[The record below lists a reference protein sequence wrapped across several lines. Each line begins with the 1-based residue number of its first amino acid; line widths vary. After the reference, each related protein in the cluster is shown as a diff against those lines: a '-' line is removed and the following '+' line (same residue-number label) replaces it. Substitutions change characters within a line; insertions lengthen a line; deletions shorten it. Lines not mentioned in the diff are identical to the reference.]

1 GLGANIIAKQKQNS
15 PLYLLNLL
23 LFYGTAVICSLI
35 ISFIFANVY
44 FGYSTLDYR
53 QNAIESV
60 QVAVEKATSARLGL
74 RKEEAKNWE
83 YLKSL
88 LFISVVLISFL
99 SVMCLRF
106 ILIKDWHKK
115 WDLTLIIFAII
126 TPVLLILSLQ
136 VLIFIGGV

>member
-1 GLGANIIAKQKQNS
+1 MNTKEVNIEITEKPYRQI
-15 PLYLLNLL
+15 YLF
-23 LFYGTAVICSLI
+23 LFICSLI

-53 QNAIESV
+53 FNAINSV
-60 QVAVEKATSARLGL
+60 QVAVETAISVKFGIAQ
-74 RKEEAKNWE
+74 EEAENWE

-106 ILIKDWHKK
+106 ILIKEWHKK
-115 WDLTLIIFAII
+115 WDLSLTIFTI
-126 TPVLLILSLQ
+126 TIPMLFVFILQ
-136 VLIFIGGV
+136 VLDTISGI